1 LSDLSDEDVA
11 VKRNKLLKNLV
22 MDAQNNDIV
31 EEHKEQQNNM
41 SYEELSMKQI
51 DKPDRNS
58 ILQNHLI
65 D

>member
-1 LSDLSDEDVA
+1 
-11 VKRNKLLKNLV
+11 